1 MEKTT
6 IKPTTKKVVA
16 SDEERWRNSSIR
28 PELMVSSKGRVKSRE
43 YKQVIPDAKGG
54 FRIYDVPAK
63 TLDTHVS
70 QSGMVMVNFTNAGG
84 SQVVEDV
91 ALLVATEFVPN
102 EDPSRY
108 TKLKFRDL
116 NRANLNASNLYW
128 DGVGIYAKK

>member
-1 MEKTT
+1 MANVT
-6 IKPTTKKVVA
+6 IKPATKKVVA

-43 YKQVIPDAKGG
+43 YKQVIPDANGG

-63 TLDTHVS
+63 VLETHVS

-84 SQVVEDV
+84 NQVVEDV

>member
-1 MEKTT
+1 MTNVT
-6 IKPTTKKVVA
+6 IKPATKKVVA

-28 PELMVSSKGRVKSRE
+28 PELMVSSKGRVRSRD
-43 YKQVIPDAKGG
+43 YKQVIPDVKGG

-84 SQVVEDV
+84 NQVTEDV

>member
-1 MEKTT
+1 MANVT
-6 IKPTTKKVVA
+6 IKPATKKVVA

-70 QSGMVMVNFTNAGG
+70 QSGMVMVSFTNAGG
-84 SQVVEDV
+84 NQVVEDV

-128 DGVGIYAKK
+128 DGVGLYAK

>member
-1 MEKTT
+1 MEKVT
-6 IKPTTKKVVA
+6 IKPTTKKVIA

-43 YKQVIPDAKGG
+43 YKLVTPDAKGG

-63 TLDTHVS
+63 TLETKVGP
-70 QSGMVMVNFTNAGG
+70 SGAVTVNFTNAGG
-84 SQVVEDV
+84 HPVTEDV
-91 ALLVATEFVPN
+91 AYLVATEFVPN
-102 EDPSRY
+102 EDPTRY

>member
-1 MEKTT
+1 MEKAT
-6 IKPTTKKVVA
+6 IKPTPKKVVA
-16 SDEERWRNSSIR
+16 SEDERWRNSSIR

-63 TLDTHVS
+63 TLETKVS
-70 QSGMVMVNFTNAGG
+70 QSGTVTVSFTNAGG
-84 SQVVEDV
+84 NVVVEDV

-102 EDPSRY
+102 EDPSKY
-108 TKLKFRDL
+108 AKLRFRDL

-128 DGVGIYAKK
+128 DGVGIYSRT

>member
-1 MEKTT
+1 MEKVT

-16 SDEERWRNSSIR
+16 SEDERWRNSSIR

-63 TLDTHVS
+63 VLETHVS
-70 QSGMVMVNFTNAGG
+70 QSGTVMVSFTNAGG
-84 SQVVEDV
+84 NTVTEDV
-91 ALLVATEFVPN
+91 AYLVATEFVPN
-102 EDPSRY
+102 EDPARY

-116 NRANLNASNLYW
+116 NRANLNVSNLYW
-128 DGVGIYAKK
+128 DGVGVYSKK

>member
-63 TLDTHVS
+63 TLETKVGP
-70 QSGMVMVNFTNAGG
+70 SGSVTVCFTTAGG
-84 SQVVEDV
+84 NQAVEDV
-91 ALLVATEFVPN
+91 AYLVATEFVPN
-102 EDPSRY
+102 EDPTRY

-128 DGVGIYAKK
+128 DGVGIYANK